1 MKPLNYVIL
10 LLCVLQLAGCQQKE
24 VPADL
29 KEQLDSIAAEM
40 VPQSAES
47 IVDVELMMSG
57 GGVITAKGETDLPAA
72 KSAIIELLEKSGI
85 EYADSITVM
94 PDPAVVDKPW
104 GLITVSVCNIRT
116 RPSHAAE
123 QSTQALMGTP
133 VRILNKRGGW
143 HLVQMP
149 DSYIGWVRNTVVEM
163 THDEMVAWR
172 GSDRVIYL
180 GHTGVISDSRGET
193 VSDVTFGAIL
203 VKNGTRGDKW
213 TVILPDGRT
222 GEVNKSESAIFK
234 TWAESVSIEPQRLIS
249 FARLFMGT
257 PYLWGGTSTKG
268 VDCSG
273 YTKLIYYFGGIIMTR
288 DASAQFRY
296 GDEVSIEKPVESL
309 APGDLLYFG
318 SNNDGKKDITH
329 TGIYM
334 GDTEFIHATAGPGM
348 VIVNSFDSTRT
359 NYSAYLLGILQGARR
374 VTTFTEGKGLERVSQ
389 HSWYF

>member
-1 MKPLNYVIL
+1 MKPLNYLVL
-10 LLCVLQLAGCQQKE
+10 LLCIFQLAGCQQKE
-24 VPADL
+24 VPAEL
-29 KEQLDSIAAEM
+29 QEQLDCIAAEM

-47 IVDVELMMSG
+47 IVDIDLVMSD

-72 KSAIIELLEKSGI
+72 KSAIIEMLEKAGV

-104 GLITVSVCNIRT
+104 GLIPASVCNIRS
-116 RPSHAAE
+116 RPAHAAE

-143 HLVQMP
+143 HLVRMP
-149 DSYIGWVRNTVVEM
+149 DSYIGWVRNTVVEL
-163 THDEMVAWR
+163 TDDEMASWKA
-172 GSDRVIYL
+172 SDRVIYL
-180 GHTGVISDSRGET
+180 GHTGVITDSRGET

-213 TVILPDGRT
+213 AVILPDGRT
-222 GEVNKSESAIFK
+222 GELLKSETADLRA
-234 TWAESVSIEPQRLIS
+234 WAESAVIEPQGLIR
-249 FARLFMGT
+249 FARSFMGT

-273 YTKLIYYFGGIIMTR
+273 FTKMIYYYGGVIMTR
-288 DASAQFRY
+288 DASSQFRY
-296 GDEVSIEKPVESL
+296 GEEVSIEEPLASL

-318 SNNDGKKDITH
+318 SEQDGKKNITH
-329 TGIYM
+329 TGMYI
-334 GDTEFIHATAGPGM
+334 GDTEFIHASGSGM
-348 VIVNSFDSTRT
+348 VIINSFDSTRT
-359 NYSAYLLGILQGARR
+359 NYSAYLLEILQGARR
-374 VTTFTEGKGLERVSQ
+374 VTTFTQGKGLERVSQ